1 MSLERQAHAA
11 AIWKQVS
18 SNQQPE
24 RTKRPSCWVNVRMSF
39 PASTTMVEPSP
50 EKAVVWA
57 LVLLVDVVRFLL
69 EAVLFL
75 LEVLPPEEVEL
86 FLLEEFPPEE
96 VELFLLEELPPEE
109 VELFLLEELPPE
121 EVELFLLEELP
132 PEEVELFLLEELPPE
147 EVELFLLEELPP
159 EEELFRL
166 ELLWLFV
173 WEELEFFFEEL
184 LFVLLPQEAR
194 DRASAPAM
202 QTARPRVK

>member
-75 LEVLPPEEVEL
+75 LE
-86 FLLEEFPPEE
+86 
-96 VELFLLEELPPEE
+96 ELPPEE

-132 PEEVELFLLEELPPE
+132 L
-147 EVELFLLEELPP
+147 

>member
-86 FLLEEFPPEE
+86 FLLEE
-96 VELFLLEELPPEE
+96 LPPEE
-109 VELFLLEELPPE
+109 VELFLLEELP
-121 EVELFLLEELP
+121 L
-132 PEEVELFLLEELPPE
+132 
-147 EVELFLLEELPP
+147 

>member
-57 LVLLVDVVRFLL
+57 LVFLVDVVRFLL

-132 PEEVELFLLEELPPE
+132 L
-147 EVELFLLEELPP
+147 

>member
-11 AIWKQVS
+11 AIWKQVC

-75 LEVLPPEEVEL
+75 LEVLPPEEVKL
-86 FLLEEFPPEE
+86 FLLEELPPEE

-147 EVELFLLEELPP
+147 EVELFLLEELPL

>member
-1 MSLERQAHAA
+1 
-11 AIWKQVS
+11 
-18 SNQQPE
+18 
-24 RTKRPSCWVNVRMSF
+24 
-39 PASTTMVEPSP
+39 MVEPSP

-75 LEVLPPEEVEL
+75 LEVLPPEEVKLFLLEELPPEEVEL
-86 FLLEEFPPEE
+86 FLLEELPQEE

-132 PEEVELFLLEELPPE
+132 L
-147 EVELFLLEELPP
+147 

>member
-11 AIWKQVS
+11 AIWKQGS

-50 EKAVVWA
+50 EKAVVWV

-75 LEVLPPEEVEL
+75 LEELPPEEVEL
-86 FLLEEFPPEE
+86 FLLEELPPEEVELFLLEELPQEE

-132 PEEVELFLLEELPPE
+132 LEEG
-147 EVELFLLEELPP
+147 
-159 EEELFRL
+159 ELFRL

>member
-86 FLLEEFPPEE
+86 FLLEE
-96 VELFLLEELPPEE
+96 LPPEE
-109 VELFLLEELPPE
+109 VELFLLEELP
-121 EVELFLLEELP
+121 L
-132 PEEVELFLLEELPPE
+132 
-147 EVELFLLEELPP
+147 

-184 LFVLLPQEAR
+184 LFVLLPQEAG

>member
-11 AIWKQVS
+11 AIWKQVC

-75 LEVLPPEEVEL
+75 LEVLPPEEVK
-86 FLLEEFPPEE
+86 
-96 VELFLLEELPPEE
+96 LFLLEELPPEE

-147 EVELFLLEELPP
+147 EVELFLLEELPL

>member
-1 MSLERQAHAA
+1 
-11 AIWKQVS
+11 
-18 SNQQPE
+18 
-24 RTKRPSCWVNVRMSF
+24 
-39 PASTTMVEPSP
+39 MVEPSP

-75 LEVLPPEEVEL
+75 LE
-86 FLLEEFPPEE
+86 
-96 VELFLLEELPPEE
+96 ELPPEE
-109 VELFLLEELPPE
+109 VELFLLEELP
-121 EVELFLLEELP
+121 L
-132 PEEVELFLLEELPPE
+132 
-147 EVELFLLEELPP
+147 

>member
-11 AIWKQVS
+11 AIWKQGS

-50 EKAVVWA
+50 EKAVVWV

-69 EAVLFL
+69 EAV
-75 LEVLPPEEVEL
+75 
-86 FLLEEFPPEE
+86 
-96 VELFLLEELPPEE
+96 LFLLEELPPEE

-132 PEEVELFLLEELPPE
+132 PEEVELFLLEELP
-147 EVELFLLEELPP
+147 LEEG
-159 EEELFRL
+159 ELFRL

-184 LFVLLPQEAR
+184 LFALLPQEAR

>member
-1 MSLERQAHAA
+1 
-11 AIWKQVS
+11 
-18 SNQQPE
+18 
-24 RTKRPSCWVNVRMSF
+24 
-39 PASTTMVEPSP
+39 MVEPSP

-86 FLLEEFPPEE
+86 FLLEE
-96 VELFLLEELPPEE
+96 LPPEE
-109 VELFLLEELPPE
+109 VELFLLEELP
-121 EVELFLLEELP
+121 L
-132 PEEVELFLLEELPPE
+132 
-147 EVELFLLEELPP
+147 

-184 LFVLLPQEAR
+184 LFVLLPQEAG

>member
-75 LEVLPPEEVEL
+75 LE
-86 FLLEEFPPEE
+86 
-96 VELFLLEELPPEE
+96 ELPPEE

-132 PEEVELFLLEELPPE
+132 PEEVELFLLEELP
-147 EVELFLLEELPP
+147 L